1 MRSLGRSMRQTV
13 RERVRG
19 EGFGRVERQIERQ
32 REGVANG
39 EEGFSRRVING
50 DGDSERERRGSETFK
65 RGESVS

>member
-1 MRSLGRSMRQTV
+1 MRQTV

-32 REGVANG
+32 REGVANK

-50 DGDSERERRGSETFK
+50 DGDNERERKGSETFK